1 MNMMPAY
8 NGIKG
13 IKIYFK
19 FHGSYFKKKK
29 KTAVKFQLRNLNP
42 ILKVPV

>member
-1 MNMMPAY
+1 MMPAY

-13 IKIYFK
+13 IKYTLSSMVAI
-19 FHGSYFKKKK
+19 SKKKK
-29 KTAVKFQLRNLNP
+29 KAVKFQLRNLNP